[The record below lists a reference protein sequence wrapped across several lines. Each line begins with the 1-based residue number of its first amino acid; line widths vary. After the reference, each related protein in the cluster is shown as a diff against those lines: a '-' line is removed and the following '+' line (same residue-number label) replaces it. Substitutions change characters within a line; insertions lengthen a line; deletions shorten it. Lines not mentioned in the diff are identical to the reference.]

1 MRSNSLRIILLVGIL
16 LALVSLGLSARRV
29 NLPGVDTGYQ
39 PVQPIAYSHRL
50 HAGELAIPCQYCHY
64 AAEKSR
70 RAGVPAASICMNCHS
85 VVTASLGAL
94 REEEKAAKAEHRD
107 VRPVESPELR
117 KLYDALGL
125 GEDLKPDPS
134 TETQPIVWTRVHD
147 LPDFA
152 YFDHRPHVAAM
163 VACQSCHGPVETM
176 ERVRQ
181 EASLTMGWCVK
192 CHRNN
197 SERTESGRP
206 VSAPLDCATCH
217 Y

>member
-1 MRSNSLRIILLVGIL
+1 MRSKLLRIILLVGIVP
-16 LALVSLGLSARRV
+16 AAVSLAISARGLR
-29 NLPGVDTGYQ
+29 LPGVDTGYR

-50 HAGELAIPCQYCHY
+50 HAGELAIPCQYCHF

-70 RAGVPAASICMNCHS
+70 RAGIPAASICMNCHS

-94 REEEKAAKAEHRD
+94 REEEKRAKAAGRD
-107 VRPVESPELR
+107 PMPVESPELR
-117 KLYDALGL
+117 KLYDAMGL
-125 GEDLKPDPS
+125 GPDLKPDPS
-134 TETQPIVWTRVHD
+134 KDPEPIVWTRVHD

-181 EASLTMGWCVK
+181 EATLTMGWCIK
-192 CHRNN
+192 CHREN
-197 SERTESGRP
+197 STRTVSGKP
-206 VSAPLDCATCH
+206 VTAPLDCATCH

>member
-1 MRSNSLRIILLVGIL
+1 MRSISLRIVLLVGI
-16 LALVSLGLSARRV
+16 AAASISLGINARQLR
-29 NLPGVDTGYQ
+29 LPGVDTGYQ
-39 PVQPIAYSHRL
+39 PIQPIAYSHRL

-70 RAGVPAASICMNCHS
+70 RAGIPAASICMNCHAY
-85 VVTASLGAL
+85 VTATLGAI
-94 REEEKAAKAEHRD
+94 REEDKAAKAENRD
-107 VRPVESPELR
+107 VQPVESPELR

-125 GEDLKPDPS
+125 GEDRKPDASRES
-134 TETQPIVWTRVHD
+134 TPIVWTRVHD

-176 ERVRQ
+176 EIVRQ
-181 EASLTMGWCVK
+181 EASLTMGWCVN
-192 CHRNN
+192 CHRDN

-206 VSAPLDCATCH
+206 VSPPLDCATCH